1 MSSIFSDISHRF
13 RNSNSFEKI
22 IYLIVFIFI
31 LNIILYS
38 FSVSP
43 YLVDFFKL
51 PKDVFSKPWSI
62 ITYGFINGDFDE
74 AVKAE
79 FFRFIFML
87 SVLYYSSSSLIN
99 LYGEKIPIRIF
110 FTGIILG
117 GLFFLLFYNGNGP
130 LIGSSAGAYALL
142 FFMFCFM
149 PNKIIKISFIK
160 FEFKYLMFLLFFMDI
175 IRLFVNDSPDGGVI
189 AHIGGYL
196 AGFYYYISLYG
207 FGDFKKYF
215 TKTKKRN
222 KKHNSSADFS
232 KQKKIDLIL
241 DKISKSGYDNLTKSE
256 KEFLFK
262 AGKK

>member
-1 MSSIFSDISHRF
+1 MASIFSDISRRF
-13 RNSNSFEKI
+13 RNSNTFEKI
-22 IYLIVFIFI
+22 IT
-31 LNIILYS
+31 LNILVYLLYIILKLFNVTYINEY
-38 FSVSP
+38 FALTHD
-43 YLVDFFKL
+43 YLYN
-51 PKDVFSKPWSI
+51 PWSI
-62 ITYGFINGDFDE
+62 LTYAFIHEGLYE
-74 AVKAE
+74 L
-79 FFRFIFML
+79 IFMMIL
-87 SVLYYSSSSLIN
+87 IYYSSSSLIN

-117 GLFFLLFYNGNGP
+117 GLFFLVFFNQSGI
-130 LIGSSAGAYALL
+130 LIGSSAGVYALL

-160 FEFKYLMFLLFFMDI
+160 FEFKYLMFLFFFMDI
-175 IRLFVNDSPDGGVI
+175 IRLFASNNPDGGAI

-207 FGDFKKYF
+207 LGDYKKYF
-215 TKTKKRN
+215 SRTKKST

-241 DKISKSGYDNLTKSE
+241 DKISKSGYDSLTKSE

>member
-1 MSSIFSDISHRF
+1 MMI
-13 RNSNSFEKI
+13 
-22 IYLIVFIFI
+22 LI
-31 LNIILYS
+31 
-38 FSVSP
+38 
-43 YLVDFFKL
+43 
-51 PKDVFSKPWSI
+51 
-62 ITYGFINGDFDE
+62 
-74 AVKAE
+74 
-79 FFRFIFML
+79 
-87 SVLYYSSSSLIN
+87 YYSSSSLIN

-117 GLFFLLFYNGNGP
+117 GLFFLVFFNQSGI
-130 LIGSSAGAYALL
+130 LIGSSAGVYALL

-160 FEFKYLMFLLFFMDI
+160 FEFKYLMFLFFFMDI
-175 IRLFVNDSPDGGVI
+175 IRLFASNNPDGGAI

-207 FGDFKKYF
+207 LGDYKKYF
-215 TKTKKRN
+215 SRTKKST

>member
-1 MSSIFSDISHRF
+1 MSNIFSDISYRF
-13 RNSNSFEKI
+13 KNSNSFEKI
-22 IYLIVFIFI
+22 IL
-31 LNIILYS
+31 LNILVYVFHIILKLSSISYINEYFALTQDYIYS
-38 FSVSP
+38 
-43 YLVDFFKL
+43 
-51 PKDVFSKPWSI
+51 PWSLL
-62 ITYGFINGDFDE
+62 TYAFIHEGFYE
-74 AVKAE
+74 L
-79 FFRFIFML
+79 IFMMIL
-87 SVLYYSSSSLIN
+87 IYYSSSSLMN
-99 LYGEKIPIRIF
+99 LYNEKIPIRIF

-117 GLFFLLFYNGNGP
+117 GIFFLAFFNQSGI

-175 IRLFVNDSPDGGVI
+175 IRLFANDSPDGGAI

-196 AGFYYYISLYG
+196 AGLYYYISLYG
-207 FGDFKKYF
+207 FGNFKKYF
-215 TKTKKRN
+215 TKTEKSN
-222 KKHNSSADFS
+222 KKYNSSADFS

-262 AGKK
+262 VGRK

>member
-1 MSSIFSDISHRF
+1 MASIFSDISRRF
-13 RNSNSFEKI
+13 RNSNTFEEI
-22 IYLIVFIFI
+22 II
-31 LNIILYS
+31 LNILVYLLYIILKLFNVTYINEY
-38 FSVSP
+38 FALTHD
-43 YLVDFFKL
+43 YLYT
-51 PKDVFSKPWSI
+51 PWSI
-62 ITYGFINGDFDE
+62 LTYAFIHEGLYE
-74 AVKAE
+74 L
-79 FFRFIFML
+79 IFMMIL
-87 SVLYYSSSSLIN
+87 IYYSSSSLIN

-117 GLFFLLFYNGNGP
+117 GLFFLVFFNQSGI
-130 LIGSSAGAYALL
+130 LIGSSAGVYALL

-160 FEFKYLMFLLFFMDI
+160 FEFKYLMFLFFFMDI
-175 IRLFVNDSPDGGVI
+175 IRLFASNNPDGGAI

-207 FGDFKKYF
+207 LGDYKKYF
-215 TKTKKRN
+215 SRTKKST

>member
-1 MSSIFSDISHRF
+1 MASIFSDISHRF
-13 RNSNSFEKI
+13 KNSNAFEKI
-22 IYLIVFIFI
+22 II
-31 LNIILYS
+31 LNILVYLLYIILKLFNVTYINEY
-38 FSVSP
+38 FALTHD
-43 YLVDFFKL
+43 YLYN
-51 PKDVFSKPWSI
+51 PWSI
-62 ITYGFINGDFDE
+62 LTYAFIHEGLYE
-74 AVKAE
+74 L
-79 FFRFIFML
+79 IFMMIL
-87 SVLYYSSSSLIN
+87 IYYSSSSLIN

-117 GLFFLLFYNGNGP
+117 GLFFLVFFNQSGI
-130 LIGSSAGAYALL
+130 LIGSSAGVYALL

-160 FEFKYLMFLLFFMDI
+160 FEFKYLMFLFFFMDI
-175 IRLFVNDSPDGGVI
+175 IRLFASNNPDGGAI

-207 FGDFKKYF
+207 LGDYKKYF
-215 TKTKKRN
+215 SRTKKST

>member
-1 MSSIFSDISHRF
+1 MASIFSDISHRF
-13 RNSNSFEKI
+13 RNSNAFEKI
-22 IYLIVFIFI
+22 II
-31 LNIILYS
+31 LNILVYLLYTILKL
-38 FSVSP
+38 FSVTYINEFFALTHD
-43 YLVDFFKL
+43 YLYN
-51 PKDVFSKPWSI
+51 PWSI
-62 ITYGFINGDFDE
+62 LTYAFIHEGFYE
-74 AVKAE
+74 L
-79 FFRFIFML
+79 IFMMIL
-87 SVLYYSSSSLIN
+87 IYYSSSSLIN
-99 LYGEKIPIRIF
+99 LYGQKIPIRIY

-117 GLFFLLFYNGNGP
+117 GLFFLVFFNQSGT
-130 LIGSSAGAYALL
+130 LIGSSAGVYALL

-160 FEFKYLMFLLFFMDI
+160 FEFKYLMFLIFFMDI
-175 IRLFVNDSPDGGVI
+175 IRLFASNVPDGGVI

-207 FGDFKKYF
+207 FEDYKKYF
-215 TKTKKRN
+215 SKTKKST

>member
-1 MSSIFSDISHRF
+1 MASIFSDISHRF
-13 RNSNSFEKI
+13 KNSNAFEKI
-22 IYLIVFIFI
+22 II
-31 LNIILYS
+31 LNILVYLLDTILKL
-38 FSVSP
+38 FSVTYINEFFALTHD
-43 YLVDFFKL
+43 YLYN
-51 PKDVFSKPWSI
+51 PWSI
-62 ITYGFINGDFDE
+62 LTYAFIHEGFYE
-74 AVKAE
+74 L
-79 FFRFIFML
+79 IFMMIL
-87 SVLYYSSSSLIN
+87 IYYSSSSLIN
-99 LYGEKIPIRIF
+99 LYGQKIPIRIY

-117 GLFFLLFYNGNGP
+117 GLFFLVFFNQSGT
-130 LIGSSAGAYALL
+130 LIGSSAGVYALL

-160 FEFKYLMFLLFFMDI
+160 FEFKYLMFLIFFMDI
-175 IRLFVNDSPDGGVI
+175 IRLFASNAPDGGVI

-207 FGDFKKYF
+207 FEDYKKYF
-215 TKTKKRN
+215 SKTKKST

>member
-1 MSSIFSDISHRF
+1 MASIFSDISRRF
-13 RNSNSFEKI
+13 RNSNTFEKI
-22 IYLIVFIFI
+22 IT
-31 LNIILYS
+31 LNILVYLLYIILKLFNVTYINEY
-38 FSVSP
+38 FALTHD
-43 YLVDFFKL
+43 YLYN
-51 PKDVFSKPWSI
+51 PWSI
-62 ITYGFINGDFDE
+62 LTYAFIHEGLYE
-74 AVKAE
+74 L
-79 FFRFIFML
+79 IFMMIL
-87 SVLYYSSSSLIN
+87 IYYSSTSLIN

-117 GLFFLLFYNGNGP
+117 GLFFLVFFNQSGI
-130 LIGSSAGAYALL
+130 LIGSSAGVYALL

-160 FEFKYLMFLLFFMDI
+160 FEFKYLMFLFFFMDI
-175 IRLFVNDSPDGGVI
+175 IRLFASNNPDGGAI

-207 FGDFKKYF
+207 LGDYKKYF
-215 TKTKKRN
+215 SRTKKST

>member
-22 IYLIVFIFI
+22 IV
-31 LNIILYS
+31 LNILVYIFYIIL
-38 FSVSP
+38 
-43 YLVDFFKL
+43 KL
-51 PKDVFSKPWSI
+51 SSITYINEYFALTHDYIYNPWSLL
-62 ITYGFINGDFDE
+62 TYAFIHEGLNE
-74 AVKAE
+74 L
-79 FFRFIFML
+79 IFMMIL
-87 SVLYYSSSSLIN
+87 IYYSSSSLMN

-117 GLFFLLFYNGNGP
+117 GLFFLAFFNQSGT

-175 IRLFVNDSPDGGVI
+175 IRLFANDSPDGGAI

-215 TKTKKRN
+215 TKTKKSN

-256 KEFLFK
+256 KEFLFR

>member
-1 MSSIFSDISHRF
+1 MASIFSDISRRF
-13 RNSNSFEKI
+13 RNSNTFEKI
-22 IYLIVFIFI
+22 II
-31 LNIILYS
+31 LNILVYLLDTILKL
-38 FSVSP
+38 FSVTYINEFFALTHD
-43 YLVDFFKL
+43 YLYN
-51 PKDVFSKPWSI
+51 PWSI
-62 ITYGFINGDFDE
+62 LTYAFIHEGFYE
-74 AVKAE
+74 L
-79 FFRFIFML
+79 IFMMIL
-87 SVLYYSSSSLIN
+87 IYYSSSSLIN
-99 LYGEKIPIRIF
+99 LYGQKIPIRIY

-117 GLFFLLFYNGNGP
+117 GLFFLVFFNQSGI
-130 LIGSSAGAYALL
+130 LIGSSAGVYALL

-160 FEFKYLMFLLFFMDI
+160 FEFKYLMFLFFFMDI
-175 IRLFVNDSPDGGVI
+175 IRLFASNNPDGGAI

-207 FGDFKKYF
+207 LGDYKKYF
-215 TKTKKRN
+215 SRTKKST